1 MPKHNANPDRFRKR
15 IEIEDELL
23 NSRTTIFLATN
34 GLWAA
39 AVGISDDPHLRL
51 GIGTLG
57 ILVSTM
63 WLMCAW
69 QSWRVIRALTIQHL
83 VHSHDEVDEVVGEAL
98 WSHRCRLT
106 NILAQWLPGLF
117 LAAWIVFLAW
127 RVCLLF

>member
-1 MPKHNANPDRFRKR
+1 VPKHNANPDKFRKR
-15 IEIEDELL
+15 IELEDELL

-39 AVGISDDPHLRL
+39 AVGISNDPYLML
-51 GIGTLG
+51 GMGTLG

-69 QSWRVIRALTIQHL
+69 QSWRVIRALTIQHRK
-83 VHSHDEVDEVVGEAL
+83 HSHDEVDEVVGEAL
-98 WSHRCRLT
+98 WCHLCRPT

>member
-1 MPKHNANPDRFRKR
+1 MPKRDANPDKFRKR
-15 IEIEDELL
+15 VEVEDELL

-39 AVGISDDPHLRL
+39 VVGISNDPYLML

-57 ILVSTM
+57 ALVSIM

-83 VHSHDEVDEVVGEAL
+83 KHSHDEVDEVVGEAL
-98 WSHRCRLT
+98 WSHRCRPT